1 MIALAVTTVCV
12 SHRIYIN
19 KYFHHP
25 AHSTAHTA
33 EPRLLFIFGYFA
45 FDLLSFSISLCPL
58 NSTERTLHVWNAIL
72 LSYVYARGGTRI
84 HPSILWYS
92 IWKPHIHS
100 SHYTLAFACSATFTY
115 NIICFG
121 RIWILIIVVKHALPS
136 QQNTH
141 TNTHTRNHLWY
152 LIVVYARVTRNF
164 PYHASMRKRFAAVPT
179 NRKQVAATAV
189 LNASYVC
196 ALFNG
201 IGWFEL
207 YTVLFGC
214 ADETL
219 FPRAAVF
226 RTRSRSLLLLLLHL
240 LVTLSFWEIVFL
252 WVCL

>member
-33 EPRLLFIFGYFA
+33 ELKLLFIFGYFA
-45 FDLLSFSISLCPL
+45 FDLLFFYLALAAQFHGANFACMKRYFIICLCP
-58 NSTERTLHVWNAIL
+58 RW
-72 LSYVYARGGTRI
+72 
-84 HPSILWYS
+84 
-92 IWKPHIHS
+92 
-100 SHYTLAFACSATFTY
+100 
-115 NIICFG
+115 
-121 RIWILIIVVKHALPS
+121 
-136 QQNTH
+136 NTH
-141 TNTHTRNHLWY
+141 TPKYTLIYYLETAHPLQPLHTRIRMYRHFYVQYHMFWSHLNFDYCRQTCTTITTKHPHQHTPAIICDIW
-152 LIVVYARVTRNF
+152 LCRTRYARVTRNF

-189 LNASYVC
+189 LNASCVC

-219 FPRAAVF
+219 FPRSAVF
-226 RTRSRSLLLLLLHL
+226 RTRSCSLLLLHL

>member
-1 MIALAVTTVCV
+1 MVIVIILCVFSYANYVHGISNIFFGQWRTSALNEPQPPLIKPHTHKQTHTRTHMQTNGWLFFYSMNDCASSTTVCV

-45 FDLLSFSISLCPL
+45 FDSLFSISLCPL

-72 LSYVYARGGTRI
+72 PI
-84 HPSILWYS
+84 HPSILWYT

-100 SHYTLAFACSATFTY
+100 SHYTLAFACTATFTY

-141 TNTHTRNHLWY
+141 TNTHPQSFVIFDCRICARNTEFSVSCVNAEAFCRRANKPQTSGGDSGVEC
-152 LIVVYARVTRNF
+152 VVCVRV
-164 PYHASMRKRFAAVPT
+164 V
-179 NRKQVAATAV
+179 
-189 LNASYVC
+189 
-196 ALFNG
+196 
-201 IGWFEL
+201 
-207 YTVLFGC
+207 
-214 ADETL
+214 
-219 FPRAAVF
+219 
-226 RTRSRSLLLLLLHL
+226 
-240 LVTLSFWEIVFL
+240 
-252 WVCL
+252 

>member
-45 FDLLSFSISLCPL
+45 FDLLFSISLCPL

-100 SHYTLAFACSATFTY
+100 SHYTLAFACTATFTY

-141 TNTHTRNHLWY
+141 TNTHPQSFV
-152 LIVVYARVTRNF
+152 IFDCVVRG
-164 PYHASMRKRFAAVPT
+164 MRA
-179 NRKQVAATAV
+179 
-189 LNASYVC
+189 
-196 ALFNG
+196 
-201 IGWFEL
+201 
-207 YTVLFGC
+207 
-214 ADETL
+214 
-219 FPRAAVF
+219 
-226 RTRSRSLLLLLLHL
+226 
-240 LVTLSFWEIVFL
+240 
-252 WVCL
+252 